1 MIRLFFST
9 AFAMSLTACASF
21 DAAHIEGQKAD
32 AAKYQAYSDVE
43 LAKQSSVSNCFAR
56 ANTDNQLAT
65 CALMGVATGMASTFS
80 GRPTSTNI
88 APTTMQAIGT
98 TAEKLAPY
106 GAAASIAKSVSNVQS
121 KDPVIVQ
128 QADPVVVR
136 PEIVQ
141 PVIVQVPA
149 Q

>member
-1 MIRLFFST
+1 
-9 AFAMSLTACASF
+9 
-21 DAAHIEGQKAD
+21 
-32 AAKYQAYSDVE
+32 
-43 LAKQSSVSNCFAR
+43 
-56 ANTDNQLAT
+56 
-65 CALMGVATGMASTFS
+65 
-80 GRPTSTNI
+80 
-88 APTTMQAIGT
+88 MQAIGT